1 MNKAKNALV
10 QQETETMMRK
20 GAIHLVLS
28 QKGKFVSNLF
38 LVSNKNE
45 DEENRPVGNSKK
57 LNKFLPYQHLKVK
70 DAYFYIPLYKDS
82 FGFSGKG
89 TDTSSFVYL
98 LG

>member
-1 MNKAKNALV
+1 MNKVKSALV

-20 GAIHLVLS
+20 GAIHLVPS

-38 LVSNKNE
+38 LVSNK
-45 DEENRPVGNSKK
+45 DEENRLAGNPK
-57 LNKFLPYQHLKVK
+57 KFLPYQHLKMK

-82 FGFSGKG
+82 FGFSGKR
-89 TDTSSFVYL
+89 TYTSSFVYL